1 MAVLG
6 VPGGAEILV
15 ILGIVFL
22 LFGPYLIIGWL
33 SYRAGVA
40 KGRTEASTAGVDA
53 AASEAD
59 VPPEAI
65 ESEDDTRD

>member
-6 VPGGAEILV
+6 VPGGAEIFV
-15 ILGIVFL
+15 ILGVVFL

-40 KGRTEASTAGVDA
+40 KGRTEASGAQIEVS
-53 AASEAD
+53 ASKAE

-65 ESEDDTRD
+65 ESEDETRD

>member
-40 KGRTEASTAGVDA
+40 KGRTEAGGAQVDGGG
-53 AASEAD
+53 SHAD